1 MIVLEE
7 VSRDVLNF
15 VVPEVD
21 VLQVGE
27 RLDEV
32 GGQFGEV
39 TVAQMQFL

>member
-27 RLDEV
+27 GLDEV